1 LRLQYQSDNQKRL
14 VSGDIQ
20 YDQHSSKTFWGQPKV
35 SCDRGQP
42 SKSLSLPDPP
52 SLAVVLQHSATRAGN
67 FFSVRLKA
75 LQNSGVVWNVV
86 VAKAVNVTHARG
98 PLLRRSVKGD
108 APRKHNGRRSAL
120 GENRSNIPSQ
130 QQRGN
135 KGGTT

>member
-1 LRLQYQSDNQKRL
+1 MS
-14 VSGDIQ
+14 
-20 YDQHSSKTFWGQPKV
+20 P
-35 SCDRGQP
+35 
-42 SKSLSLPDPP
+42 SLPDPQ
-52 SLAVVLQHSATRAGN
+52 SLAVALQHHFTRTGN
-67 FFSVRLKA
+67 LFSFRLKA
-75 LQNSGVVWNVV
+75 LQDSGVVRNVIL
-86 VAKAVNVTHARG
+86 AIAVNVTHARG